1 MKTVSDAISRLAHFI
16 MSLNFNKDYLSFG
29 SNDGVED

>member
-1 MKTVSDAISRLAHFI
+1 MKTVSDTISRLAHFI
-16 MSLNFNKDYLSFG
+16 MSLEFQQRYLSFG